1 MPSATGARHDRPL
14 QKPRKSKPRKTKAQT
29 LLEKARRE
37 PSPTCHDPRQ
47 LSLLEDHAKAQ
58 AKAQAHA
65 QAFAKLD
72 RAIEAALG
80 EGKKNK

>member
-1 MPSATGARHDRPL
+1 MTGLSR
-14 QKPRKSKPRKTKAQT
+14 KPRKSKPRKSKAEA

-47 LSLLEDHAKAQ
+47 LSFLDHAKAQ
-58 AKAQAHA
+58 A
-65 QAFAKLD
+65 FSKLD

-80 EGKKNK
+80 EGKK